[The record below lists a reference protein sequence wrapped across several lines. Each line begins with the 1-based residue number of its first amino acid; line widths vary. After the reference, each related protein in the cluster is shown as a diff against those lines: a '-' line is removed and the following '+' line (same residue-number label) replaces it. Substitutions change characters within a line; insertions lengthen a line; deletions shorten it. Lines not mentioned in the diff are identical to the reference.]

1 MMRSALPVGQGRGLE
16 LELKLPSDMRA
27 PATVRRS
34 VQALSEHISDD
45 LLDDLLLLADEVVT
59 NGLLHAPEDNTW
71 LLVRVLAYP
80 NPALPVR
87 VEVIDSGGGFEPE
100 LKEPDPEDTGG
111 RGLFLVDAIA
121 DRWGV
126 DSNNGTRVWLELDQG
141 ARKAG

>member
-1 MMRSALPVGQGRGLE
+1 LE
-16 LELKLPSDMRA
+16 LELKLPSDARA

-34 VQALSEHISDD
+34 VQALSQHISGE

-71 LLVRVLAYP
+71 LLVRVIAYP
-80 NPALPVR
+80 NPSLPIR
-87 VEVIDSGGGFEPE
+87 VEVVDSGKGFNPR

-111 RGLFLVDAIA
+111 RGLFLVDSLA

-126 DSNNGTRVWLELDQG
+126 DSHGGTRVWLELDQSTPR
-141 ARKAG
+141 AVNS